1 MLKSACFKLYILEN
15 AWISEDFL
23 WVNEYLTIYMFS
35 PKWFLKDLINFIL
48 VSHIFHL
55 LAVIVA
61 FRGQIHFFTD
71 TQLTVQRQLTRS
83 STHIQ

>member
-1 MLKSACFKLYILEN
+1 MLKSAHVLNYNLFEN

-23 WVNEYLTIYMFS
+23 WVNESLTIYIFT

-48 VSHIFHL
+48 VSHICHVL
-55 LAVIVA
+55 VVMVT

-71 TQLTVQRQLTRS
+71 TQLTVQRQL
-83 STHIQ
+83 HL